1 MQIRYLCC
9 CWLGVNSFHCK
20 LSSVE
25 NIMLLC
31 SLLEVY
37 DRVNFQSDAEKMYN
51 TMKENSVEM
60 HCQKLRGGCFC
71 AGSTNSFTIL
81 PSVNDSVKEKKLY
94 GNMDLVASEK
104 VRDLLY
110 LKKKKPFQNEPLF
123 GFLIIHGIVT

>member
-1 MQIRYLCC
+1 MI
-9 CWLGVNSFHCK
+9 
-20 LSSVE
+20 
-25 NIMLLC
+25 LC

-60 HCQKLRGGCFC
+60 RCQKLKGGCFC

-81 PSVNDSVKEKKLY
+81 PSVNDSVKKELY
-94 GNMDLVASEK
+94 GNMELVAGEK

-110 LKKKKPFQNEPLF
+110 LNQKTLPK
-123 GFLIIHGIVT
+123 